1 MKSLSLRKSRRFS
14 KGTSLVEVM
23 VSVLILSVG
32 LLGIAAMQAT
42 ALRNTQSSMERTQAV
57 VQSYA
62 ILDNLRVAQANTFNL
77 SWTCAI
83 AGSATSA
90 STDMAT
96 WVASTMDKVSND
108 ACAQVSCAAG
118 VCTIDVR
125 WNDSRATQGLSS
137 QTTRTVSRI

>member
-1 MKSLSLRKSRRFS
+1 MKAMSLRKSRHLS

-62 ILDNLRVAQANTFNL
+62 ILDNLRVAGANTYAL
-77 SWTCAI
+77 GWTCAI
-83 AGSATSA
+83 PGSTTSP
-90 STDMAT
+90 SIDMAT
-96 WVASTMDKVSND
+96 WIASTMDKVSTD
-108 ACAQVSCAAG
+108 ACAQISCTAR

-125 WNDSRATQGLSS
+125 WNDSRGTAGSTA